1 MSYFYE
7 ERLIVILVLIFN
19 VIYTLYLFS
28 FVGLREILDEEMHE
42 RCPSG

>member
-1 MSYFYE
+1 MSYCDE
-7 ERLIVILVLIFN
+7 VRLMVILVLIFN
-19 VIYTLYLFS
+19 DIYTLLFS